1 MGDEV
6 ILKTN
11 SAEDETKTSSETTT
25 ALTTINT
32 GELNKESLEIIN
44 QIIAETDIEKTKDL
58 TYLFNINQNKKTMVR
73 MDKLNTLQD
82 NLVDQFSKRIAER
95 PDQISNQEIMQ
106 GLKIVQDMLERGQKQ
121 IVGVDEAPLIQ
132 INQQTN
138 SVNVGDKSHNLN
150 RESRDRVAN
159 VVTDLLSSLIA
170 VNEPTTQ
177 DDILDNTEVI
187 EAEYSSTSEE
197 NQDD

>member
-121 IVGVDEAPLIQ
+121 IVGVDEVPLIQ